1 MDSTNKLPTIIQG
14 GMGIAVSNWVL
25 ANAVSRRDQ
34 MGVVSGTG
42 IDSVLAR
49 RLQLGDPG
57 GHMRRAMEYF
67 PWPEMARRVLDAYFI
82 PGGKPADAPFKL
94 NPMKKMKLGR
104 RSVELLIVSNFVE
117 VWLARED
124 HEGVVGINYLEKI
137 QRPTLPSMLGA
148 MLGGVDFVLMGAGI
162 PLAIPGIL
170 DKIAQWDVAELRLAA
185 ADNPN
190 RHSYVQT
197 FDPRQYAEGE
207 LFPLKRPKFLAIIS
221 SEILAQTFVRRAS
234 GYTDG
239 FIVEYHTAGG
249 HNAPPRKDRDFPDRV
264 NQYGPK
270 DEPDVAAIA
279 AIGRPFWMAGGY
291 ATPERIRWALDNGAA
306 GVQLGS
312 IFATADE
319 SGLVPE
325 IRQEI
330 IDRYLSGDLTVRTDF
345 IASPTGFPFKVV
357 DVDGTVGLNDVY
369 EERDRICDMGYLREM
384 YSIDENKVGYRCA
397 SEPISDFV
405 DKGGTEDGAAGRRC
419 LCNGLMATIGL
430 GQVRENGI
438 AEPAVVT
445 GGDDFSFLDHLLKDG
460 ATSYNANDVLD
471 YLLCSSKSETVAVAV
486 PEQLVQ

>member
-1 MDSTNKLPTIIQG
+1 
-14 GMGIAVSNWVL
+14 MGIGVSSWGL
-25 ANAVSRRDQ
+25 ANAVSRRGQ

-57 GHMRRAMEYF
+57 GHMRRAMENF
-67 PWPEMARRVLDAYFI
+67 PWPEMARRALDAYFI

-124 HEGVVGINYLEKI
+124 HEGLVGINYLEKL
-137 QRPTLPSMLGA
+137 QRPTLPSLFGA
-148 MLGGVDFVLMGAGI
+148 MLGGVDFVLIGAGI

-170 DKIAQWDVAELRLAA
+170 DKIAQWDVAELRLTAV
-185 ADNPN
+185 DNPN

-197 FDPRQYAEGE
+197 FDPRQFAEGE

-221 SEILAQTFVRRAS
+221 SDILAQTFVRRAS

-249 HNAPPRKDRDFPDRV
+249 HNAPPRKDRNFPDRV

-270 DEPDVAAIA
+270 DEPNVEAIA

-291 ATPERIRWALDNGAA
+291 ATPERIRWALDHGAA
-306 GVQLGS
+306 GVQVGS

-319 SGLVPE
+319 SGLTPE

-330 IDRYLSGDLTVRTDF
+330 IDRYLRGDLTVRTDF
-345 IASPTGFPFKVV
+345 RASPTGFPFKVV
-357 DVDGTVGLNDVY
+357 DIDGTVGLNDVY
-369 EERDRICDMGYLREM
+369 EDRDRICDMGYLRDM

-405 DKGGTEDGAAGRRC
+405 DKGGTEEGAAGRRC

-430 GQVRENGI
+430 GQVRDGI
-438 AEPAVVT
+438 PEAAVVT
-445 GGDDFSFLDHLLKDG
+445 GGDDFSFLDHVLKDG
-460 ATSYNANDVLD
+460 ATSYDVNDVLN
-471 YLLCSSKSETVAVAV
+471 YLLCSSDSETAPMATQS
-486 PEQLVQ
+486 ELVQ